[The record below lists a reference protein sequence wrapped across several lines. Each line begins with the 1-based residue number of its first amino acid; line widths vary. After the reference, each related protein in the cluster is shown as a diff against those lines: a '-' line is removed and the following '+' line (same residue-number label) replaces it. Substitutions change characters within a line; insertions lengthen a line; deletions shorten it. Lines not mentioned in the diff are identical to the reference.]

1 MSYAMNRAIAAYRT
15 AATTVA
21 PPAAVTLLF
30 DEVLN
35 AIVLAAEELRR
46 RHYENAHARIA
57 RATGILRGLRQNV
70 DLEIDKS
77 LGRQLVAMYT
87 RNIFALNGAVVKPD
101 AEDRFVSIAEG
112 LLDLRNAWAE
122 MTTLLPRN
130 REALLRDIHSE
141 RYVAEC
147 FKLMDIQSADM

>member
-1 MSYAMNRAIAAYRT
+1 MSYAMSRAIAAYRT

-35 AIVLAAEELRR
+35 AIVLAADHLRKKE
-46 RHYENAHARIA
+46 YETALLRVA

-70 DLEIDKS
+70 DLEINKS
-77 LGRQLVAMYT
+77 MGQQLIDMYT
-87 RNIFALNGAVVKPD
+87 RNIFALNSAVAKPD
-101 AEDRFVSIAEG
+101 AEERFATLAEG

-122 MTTLLPRN
+122 MTTLAPRN
-130 REALLRDIHSE
+130 QQTLMEDIRNE
-141 RYVAEC
+141 RIVAEC
-147 FKLMDIQSADM
+147 F

>member
-35 AIVLAAEELRR
+35 AIVLAADHLRKN
-46 RHYENAHARIA
+46 EFDQSHARIS

-70 DLEIDKS
+70 NLDVDKEM
-77 LGRQLVAMYT
+77 GQQLVDMYT
-87 RNIFALNGAVVKPD
+87 RNIFALNSAAGKPD
-101 AEDRFVSIAEG
+101 AIERFSTLATG
-112 LLDLRNAWAE
+112 LLELRNAWAE
-122 MTTLLPRN
+122 MTTLSRRN
-130 REALLRDIHSE
+130 SQALQDDIRGE
-141 RYVAEC
+141 RIVAEC
-147 FKLMDIQSADM
+147 F

>member
-1 MSYAMNRAIAAYRT
+1 MSYAMSRAIAAYRT

-35 AIVLAAEELRR
+35 AIVLAAEHLRKKE
-46 RHYENAHARIA
+46 YETALLRVA

-77 LGRQLVAMYT
+77 MGQQLIDMYT
-87 RNIFALNGAVVKPD
+87 RNIFALNSALTKPD
-101 AEDRFVSIAEG
+101 AEERFAALAEG
-112 LLDLRNAWAE
+112 LLELRNAWAD
-122 MTTLLPRN
+122 MTTLAPRN
-130 REALLRDIHSE
+130 LHTLLKDIRNE
-141 RYVAEC
+141 RIVAEC
-147 FKLMDIQSADM
+147 F

>member
-35 AIVLAAEELRR
+35 AIVLAAEDLRKKQ
-46 RHYENAHARIA
+46 YETALLRVA

-70 DLEIDKS
+70 DMDINKSMGQQLID
-77 LGRQLVAMYT
+77 MYT
-87 RNIFALNGAVVKPD
+87 RNIFALNSAVTKPD
-101 AEDRFVSIAEG
+101 AEERFATLAEG

-122 MTTLLPRN
+122 MTTLAPRN
-130 REALLRDIHSE
+130 QQTLMKDIRNE
-141 RYVAEC
+141 RIVAEC
-147 FKLMDIQSADM
+147 F